1 MTNRFALLRSC
12 SFVES
17 IHLEL
22 YEPTEHCPKHLL
34 GRYKLDKTVAL
45 ICLGLYSRRW
55 LIVLRWFELH
65 ICHSRFALGL
75 VFYDKSPRAVGLAC
89 ALEIAATLPPFVSL
103 VGLFVNASPQY
114 IESVLSVLRLDVL
127 QFHGEET
134 PAQCARYNQPYIKVA
149 RVTPHLDLLQYAVEY
164 VGARALL
171 VDAYVEGVHGGTG
184 QSFDWSLVP
193 QKRPLPIILSG
204 GLTPNNVV
212 AAMQAVKPWAVDVSS
227 GVESSPGI
235 KDPVLIREFIRG
247 VRNEDLRHA

>member
-1 MTNRFALLRSC
+1 MATRIKICGMTRPEDAEIAASA
-12 SFVES
+12 
-17 IHLEL
+17 
-22 YEPTEHCPKHLL
+22 
-34 GRYKLDKTVAL
+34 GAD
-45 ICLGLYSRRW
+45 
-55 LIVLRWFELH
+55 
-65 ICHSRFALGL
+65 ALGL

-103 VGLFVNASPQY
+103 VGLFVNALPQY

-184 QSFDWSLVP
+184 QSFDWTLVP

>member
-1 MTNRFALLRSC
+1 MATRIKICGMTRPEDAEIAASA
-12 SFVES
+12 
-17 IHLEL
+17 
-22 YEPTEHCPKHLL
+22 
-34 GRYKLDKTVAL
+34 GAD
-45 ICLGLYSRRW
+45 
-55 LIVLRWFELH
+55 
-65 ICHSRFALGL
+65 ALGL

-247 VRNEDLRHA
+247 VMTDRTELTELEKGIARKYSGASFPPATAAKAFARNLELGHTTHLYSKSGA